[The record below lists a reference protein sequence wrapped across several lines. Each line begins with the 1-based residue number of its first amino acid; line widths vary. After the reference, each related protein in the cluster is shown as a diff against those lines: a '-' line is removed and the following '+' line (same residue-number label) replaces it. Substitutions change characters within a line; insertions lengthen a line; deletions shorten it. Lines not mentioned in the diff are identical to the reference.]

1 MLEGQKVTGN
11 EKANLEDSLK
21 PSQFDT
27 LVQCARNLGGYSEE
41 DGALANRQFKSP
53 STAGKCG
60 YSLKRA
66 ALILKGEALRDTDMA
81 KLNDITS
88 FLELYEGGW
97 GNKVANPA
105 LRNLAFKK
113 HNTPE
118 LLPLTNDLLLLR
130 GYLTKEIKVLTPK
143 LQSPLQKKSGSNLH

>member
-1 MLEGQKVTGN
+1 
-11 EKANLEDSLK
+11 
-21 PSQFDT
+21 
-27 LVQCARNLGGYSEE
+27 
-41 DGALANRQFKSP
+41 
-53 STAGKCG
+53 
-60 YSLKRA
+60 
-66 ALILKGEALRDTDMA
+66 MA
-81 KLNDITS
+81 KLNDITC
-88 FLELYEGGW
+88 FLKLYEGEW